1 MNEDF
6 INNDIINQN
15 LNNIN
20 NNINNEN
27 INNENNNNNYMNFH
41 NQRNNNYIQKY
52 PKITISFFIIFI
64 INLYIEI
71 YSFFEIINSRKYI
84 FQFAPIYEKNQYYRF
99 VSNYFIHYGIGHL
112 IIELYIT
119 YQICNLMENIFGT
132 IITIA
137 FIMISMLMNS
147 VLNFI
152 IFKFLIYFINFMQY
166 SQDLNYEYE
175 SGMTSVLF
183 TMITFYFNF
192 KHIKNKNLSI
202 INIVNIKAKYINFIA
217 LLSIY
222 LFTPNKSFFRN
233 LSGIIN
239 GYIFKFVPFPF
250 LPKVNWILDLENTY
264 KCKCQILENIY
275 RYINVKNN
283 LMANCMNELQK
294 NSITN
299 NKYKYKFKIRK
310 KYNYRHDFNNFGS
323 QMSELSNN

>member
-1 MNEDF
+1 MSEDF

-15 LNNIN
+15 PNNIN
-20 NNINNEN
+20 NNVNNENN
-27 INNENNNNNYMNFH
+27 INNENNNNYMNFP
-41 NQRNNNYIQKY
+41 NQRSNNNIKKY
-52 PKITISFFIIFI
+52 SKITISFCIIFI
-64 INLYIEI
+64 INIYIEI
-71 YSFFEIINSRKYI
+71 YSFFEILNSRKYI

-119 YQICNLMENIFGT
+119 YQVCNLMENIFGT

-152 IFKFLIYFINFMQY
+152 IFKVLIYFINFMQY

-175 SGMTSVLF
+175 SGMSSVLF
-183 TMITFYFNF
+183 TIITFYFNF

-202 INIVNIKAKYINFIA
+202 IYIFNIKGKYINFIV

-222 LFTPNKSFFRN
+222 FFTPNKSFFRN

-239 GYIFKFVPFPF
+239 GYILKFLPFPF
-250 LPKVNWILDLENTY
+250 LPRVNWVLDLENNC
-264 KCKCQILENIY
+264 KCKCQILDNIY
-275 RYINVKNN
+275 RNINEKNN
-283 LMANCMNELQK
+283 LMVNALNEMQK
-294 NSITN
+294 NSIIN
-299 NKYKYKFKIRK
+299 NKNKLK
-310 KYNYRHDFNNFGS
+310 KKKNYNYRHDFNNFGS

>member
-15 LNNIN
+15 PNNIN
-20 NNINNEN
+20 NNVNNGNN
-27 INNENNNNNYMNFH
+27 INNDNNNNYMNFP
-41 NQRNNNYIQKY
+41 NQRNNNNIKKY
-52 PKITISFFIIFI
+52 SKITISFIIIFI

-119 YQICNLMENIFGT
+119 YQLCNLMENIFGT

-152 IFKFLIYFINFMQY
+152 IFKFLINFINFMQY

-175 SGMTSVLF
+175 SGMTSILF
-183 TMITFYFNF
+183 TMVTFYFNF
-192 KHIKNKNLSI
+192 RQVKNKNLNI
-202 INIVNIKAKYINFIA
+202 IYIFNVKSKYINFIA

-239 GYIFKFVPFPF
+239 GYILKFFPFPF
-250 LPKVNWILDLENTY
+250 LPRVNWVLDLENNY
-264 KCKCQILENIY
+264 KYKCQIIENIY
-275 RYINVKNN
+275 RYINEKNN
-283 LMANCMNELQK
+283 LMVNGLNELQK
-294 NSITN
+294 NSIAN
-299 NKYKYKFKIRK
+299 NKNKFKK
-310 KYNYRHDFNNFGS
+310 KKNHNYRHDFNNFGS